1 MAEQPPNTVKLTI
14 DGREVVVPKGTLLVE
29 AAKQAKI
36 DIPVFCYHPKLAP
49 AGACRM
55 CLVQIEKMPR
65 LQTACT
71 TPVAEGMLVHT
82 QSDEVKAAQ
91 RGVVEMLLT
100 NHPLDCPVC
109 DKGGECPLQDI
120 TFAYGPGVSRFYE
133 PKRHF
138 RKPILLSDTIV
149 LDRERCI
156 MCYRCVR
163 FQREVA
169 GDESLT
175 VIDRGSYSAIAVMP
189 GRTFDSPF
197 SGNTIE
203 LCPVGALTSRLF
215 RFTARCWDLTNVPS
229 VCSMCSVGCNVWVGV
244 RDWSVKR
251 ITARENTPV
260 DDGWLCDRGRFTYTF
275 VNSAERLQQPLVR
288 RDGQLQPATWD
299 EALRIAARGLAD
311 AGSAAAGLSSVQWTN
326 EELYLFQKLFRVA
339 LGSNSVDHAP
349 RQPLPAATPFGY
361 DALAGSIAALESAQS
376 IVLVGANPLIHQPV
390 LDLRLKK
397 AKRRGA
403 TLVVIASERLD
414 LVDAAAAWFACPP
427 GGERR
432 ALLALLK
439 ALAGQKGVALAAP
452 DLAAALAALDG
463 AAVPEAA
470 VAALAATAPGRGA
483 LLYRRD
489 LAAGPEGAAFVA
501 SVRALADLLGLT
513 PASGAPVG
521 ALVRGANEQGALD
534 LGLHPTLLPGQR
546 PAGDAAARAD
556 LAALWGASPP
566 TGGVAA
572 EGLPAAIADGSVRAL
587 FLAGVDPSAD
597 AGWGPALDHVRFLV
611 VADIFLT
618 PAAQRADVVLPGAS
632 FAERDGTFTSLERRV
647 QRVRPGFAP
656 PGQARPDWQTLV
668 ALANELGHAWR
679 YRGPADV
686 LHELTAAVPLYRG
699 LTVERL
705 GDQGVQWP
713 WPLAAEAAGETGRQ
727 TGPARGDIGEG

>member
-1 MAEQPPNTVKLTI
+1 
-14 DGREVVVPKGTLLVE
+14 KGTLLVE

-49 AGACRM
+49 VGACRM

-65 LQTACT
+65 LQTACS
-71 TPVAEGMLVHT
+71 TPVADGMVVYT
-82 QSDEVKAAQ
+82 RSAEATAAQ

-138 RKPILLSDTIV
+138 RKPIQLSDYIV

-175 VIDRGSYSAIAVMP
+175 VVDRGSYSEIAVMP

-229 VCSMCSVGCNVWVGV
+229 ICSMCSVGCNVWVGV

-260 DDGWLCDRGRFTYTF
+260 DDGWLCDRGRFTYAF
-275 VNSAERLQQPLVR
+275 ANSAERLQQPLVR
-288 RDGQLQPATWD
+288 RDGQLRPATWD
-299 EALRIAARGLAD
+299 EALRAAARGLAD
-311 AGSAAAGLSSVQWTN
+311 AGSAAAGLASVQWTN

-361 DALAGSIAALESAQS
+361 DALAGSIAALETAQS
-376 IVLVGANPLIHQPV
+376 VILVDVTPLVHQPV

-403 TLVVIASERLD
+403 KLVVIASECID
-414 LVDAAAAWFACPP
+414 LVADAAAWLQCPP
-427 GGERR
+427 GGEARTF
-432 ALLALLK
+432 LALLK
-439 ALAGQKGVALAAP
+439 ALAEQQGAALADAG
-452 DLAAALAALDG
+452 LVATLAALDG
-463 AAVPEAA
+463 PPVPQAA
-470 VAALAATAPGRGA
+470 VAALAAAAPGRAA

-489 LAAGPEGAAFVA
+489 LAAGTAGATFVA
-501 SVRALADLLGLT
+501 GVRALADLLGLS
-513 PASGAPVG
+513 PASGATVAGPTSRVRSTSACTQRCSPASARPTRRRGRTWPRSG
-521 ALVRGANEQGALD
+521 ARR
-534 LGLHPTLLPGQR
+534 HR
-546 PAGDAAARAD
+546 
-556 LAALWGASPP
+556 LAAWPPRTCRRPSPTARCVRSSWPASTRAPTRAGARRSTGCRFWSWP
-566 TGGVAA
+566 T
-572 EGLPAAIADGSVRAL
+572 S
-587 FLAGVDPSAD
+587 S
-597 AGWGPALDHVRFLV
+597 
-611 VADIFLT
+611 
-618 PAAQRADVVLPGAS
+618 
-632 FAERDGTFTSLERRV
+632 
-647 QRVRPGFAP
+647 
-656 PGQARPDWQTLV
+656 
-668 ALANELGHAWR
+668 
-679 YRGPADV
+679 
-686 LHELTAAVPLYRG
+686 
-699 LTVERL
+699 
-705 GDQGVQWP
+705 
-713 WPLAAEAAGETGRQ
+713 
-727 TGPARGDIGEG
+727 